1 MGFINQQ
8 TSLGGTTLWNHFQWT
23 YPPSTVHRCHQSI
36 IDCHYPQVI
45 KHGNRTCPIYRRF
58 SRETPICRGFPIAM
72 FDYQR
77 VFLPFTGRLP
87 LQPLTWWAKELLMM
101 LAAADDFV
109 VSLDISFFGR
119 CNPPPATWV
128 CPSIWYPASSALW
141 LLWCFVYT
149 MFLIISAPKSA
160 TVPNFWTK
168 PTSQEWHLG

>member
-1 MGFINQQ
+1 
-8 TSLGGTTLWNHFQWT
+8 
-23 YPPSTVHRCHQSI
+23 
-36 IDCHYPQVI
+36 
-45 KHGNRTCPIYRRF
+45 
-58 SRETPICRGFPIAM
+58 M

-149 MFLIISAPKSA
+149 MFFIISAPNRPLCPISEQNPHPRNGTWDKSSRKMITRAKPASMAVEASSWLA
-160 TVPNFWTK
+160 TMCNNLCFQTVTR
-168 PTSQEWHLG
+168 TSSCWDGTCAPQTAGDTSNHHHQMTRWGQYT